1 VHKVIETVAQKMGLP
16 EWWVEAVAI
25 EYTDCREFATR
36 DEIWTFNFDR
46 VSQKSLEEAVRSH
59 HIVVYGIIWQNVH
72 ADVFGQRAIERLVSD
87 IPVPLVKEP
96 SDAMAEGAIS
106 DYHFSFLSNP
116 IDVWDPKLSFSSH
129 FQVLDEG
136 QLWQW
141 RIAKFVSI
149 EGRKYGKWISSEVDL
164 EPLDQIHERLASLRN
179 PVIKPDELGH
189 ADFKLKVE
197 NFYQWLDQ
205 IRQPILRALEDVHHA
220 KRSGQASLSKVT
232 KGVPP
237 LLSRFEMFTV
247 QNSKICTR
255 FLAAP
260 VFFRAARQHA
270 LHAEELAAS
279 AHSDRELAVKLD
291 EIYQERA
298 IAIILGSA
306 CLEAFINNVGFEHFA
321 NFWNRVEQLPI
332 TAKWQLFLELKGKG
346 DTFTPD
352 QQPYQFLIQLVN
364 SRNSLVHFKS
374 DYHKVKPFGKRVA
387 TRTEYHDMPRQLVR
401 DLPARLEQ
409 LIKEL
414 CQATGIPTPT
424 WLTPQPQLG
433 WLS

>member
-1 VHKVIETVAQKMGLP
+1 MVNYVWMHKLIETVAQKMGLP

-25 EYTDCREFATR
+25 EYTDCREFAAR
-36 DEIWTFNFDR
+36 DEIWTFNFAR
-46 VSQKSLEEAVRSH
+46 VSPKTLEEAVQSH
-59 HIVVYGIIWQNVH
+59 RVVVYGVIWHNVH
-72 ADVFGQRAIERLVSD
+72 ADVFRQRAIERLVSA

-96 SDAMAEGAIS
+96 DDAIAEGPIS
-106 DYHFSFLSNP
+106 DYHFPFLANP
-116 IDVWDPKLSFSSH
+116 IDVWDPKLNSSTH
-129 FQVLDEG
+129 FQVLDES

-141 RIAKFVSI
+141 RIAEFVPI

-179 PVIKPDELGH
+179 PVIKPGELGH

-205 IRQPILRALEDVHHA
+205 IRQPMLHALEDVHHA

-237 LLSRFEMFTV
+237 LFSRFEMFTAR
-247 QNSKICTR
+247 NSEIYTR
-255 FLAAP
+255 FFAAP

-270 LHAEELAAS
+270 LHAEELAVS
-279 AHSDRELAVKLD
+279 AHSDWELVAKLD
-291 EIYQERA
+291 EVYQERA
-298 IAIILGSA
+298 SAIILGSA
-306 CLEAFINNVGFEHFA
+306 CLEAFINSIGFEHFA
-321 NFWNRVEQLPI
+321 SFWNRVEQLPI
-332 TAKWQLFLELKGKG
+332 TAKWQLFLVLNG
-346 DTFTPD
+346 
-352 QQPYQFLIQLVN
+352 
-364 SRNSLVHFKS
+364 KS
-374 DYHKVKPFGKRVA
+374 DYHKAKWFGKRIA
-387 TRTEYHDMPRQLVR
+387 TRAEYHDMPRQLVR